1 MAEWKKVV
9 VSGSGVA
16 QLSNDANYLID
27 AQDSA
32 ILTGSFTGSFTGDG
46 SGLTGVTADG
56 TVSGSAQITVQ
67 DTTGF
72 SDLQAN
78 ISASFA
84 VSSSAHTQREAIVS
98 NLSSSAHTQ
107 REAVVSSL
115 SSSAHTQRESVI
127 STLSSSAHTQRE
139 AQQTAQDN
147 RLDAIETFT
156 GSLDDTFATDAELAS
171 ATSSLSSS
179 AHTARRDEISA
190 LSSSAHTQRISEDSV
205 LSGSAHT
212 RREEI
217 SASLASSIQGVS
229 AGALT
234 SGSFEVA
241 LNSETGSLEFTD
253 GQEIGDKYV
262 RGNGAMDLYVPSG
275 ASWIELN
282 YGGQDYIYLD
292 GRKAGIQLEND
303 GTTLEWTFYG
313 SGENS
318 GILNAP
324 GDIIIP
330 SNKEFNG
337 GKVNVATVTGSANF
351 NTLHN
356 KPTLVSGSGQVDITN
371 TDGYSTFSSS
381 IATYT
386 DGKVSDVSGSAHTA
400 RRSEISDLSGS
411 AHTQRNAEINTLSA
425 SVDAHLDANINTVS
439 SSAHTARRSEISD
452 LSGSAHTQRTNE
464 ITTLSASVD
473 AHLDANINSISASA
487 HTARRDEIN
496 DLSESVAQA
505 QSDSNSDVTD
515 LIASQSA
522 IDTAL
527 SFSGTDVTVNG
538 DLTVSGTTTSINS
551 NTIELGDNILELNG
565 TGSNF
570 AGLKVNDNNGPAS
583 GSLLWDGVNN
593 YWTAGAEG
601 SESKVLLS
609 DGDNVISGSVQ
620 VTIED
625 TDGFSGLQGN
635 ISASFAGSA
644 SAHTARRDEI
654 SDLSGSSHTAR
665 RSEIGDLSGSVHTA
679 RRDEISDLSA
689 SVDTHLDANIS
700 TLSGS
705 AHTARRSEISDL
717 SGSAHTQREAVV
729 NNLSASAHTARALS
743 ANSASAH
750 TQREAV
756 VSNLSGSAH
765 TARRSE
771 ISDLSGS
778 AHTDRVAKV
787 NVLSGSAHTDR
798 IAKVNVLSGSAH
810 TDRIAKVNVLSGS
823 AHTQRVAA
831 IATLSASA
839 HAQRISEDSILSA
852 SAHTARANLASSLTI
867 SGSTGDDIV
876 NLKTDSLT
884 FAGEGGVAINVTDN
898 TVTIDTTDIL
908 SGSDQVV
915 DSLLNQDVDL
925 GTGDITG
932 VSASFDF
939 ITGSAFSGDGSGLSN
954 ITVTQNATVEDTFT
968 NVTTKTTTHNF
979 NSKNIIVQ
987 VYDDNDLQIIPEDID
1002 TSNVN
1007 QAVITFSSNTT
1018 GRVVVARGGHIV
1030 SGSIPFANLIAVPT
1044 LVSGS
1049 EQVTVQDTD
1058 GFTELQSNISASFA
1072 VSSSAH
1078 TQREAVTTALSAS
1091 AHAQRI
1097 SEDTV
1102 LSGSAHTARRN
1113 EISDLS
1119 GSAHTARASLASSL
1133 TISGSTGD
1141 DIVNLKTDDLS
1152 ILGTTNEIETTVTNN
1167 QIQIG
1172 LPDNV
1177 TIGNDLLVTG
1187 DLTVTGN
1194 TIENQVT
1201 NLNIED
1207 QFILLN
1213 SGSTAQ
1219 DAGIVINGQGAA
1231 FGWDESENRF
1241 ALDFAGATWDQTSIT
1256 SDAYVAAVVTTDD
1269 ANYQKVGNIRIDTST
1284 EDIFIYV

>member
-27 AQDSA
+27 AQDNA
-32 ILTGSFTGSFTGDG
+32 ILTGSFTGSFAGDG

-67 DTTGF
+67 ETTGF
-72 SDLQAN
+72 DDLQAN

-84 VSSSAHTQREAIVS
+84 VSSSAHTQREA
-98 NLSSSAHTQ
+98 
-107 REAVVSSL
+107 VV
-115 SSSAHTQRESVI
+115 
-127 STLSSSAHTQRE
+127 STLSASAHTQRE

-179 AHTARRDEISA
+179 AHA
-190 LSSSAHTQRISEDSV
+190 QRISENSV

-217 SASLASSIQGVS
+217 SASLATSIAGVQ
-229 AGALT
+229 AGALV
-234 SGSFEVA
+234 SGSYQVELKSDNGD
-241 LNSETGSLEFTD
+241 LNFTD
-253 GQEIGDKYV
+253 GQAFGDIY
-262 RGNGAMDLYVPSG
+262 GQGAGTLDIYAPSG
-275 ASWIELN
+275 AAWVELN
-282 YGGQDYIYLD
+282 YGDSDYIYLD
-292 GRKAGIQLEND
+292 GRKAGVQIEND

-313 SGENS
+313 QGANV
-318 GILNAP
+318 GVFNAP

-337 GKVNVATVTGSANF
+337 GKVNVSTVTGSANF

-356 KPTLVSGSGQVDITN
+356 KPTLVSGSEQVSITD

-473 AHLDANINSISASA
+473 AHLDANITTISASA

-496 DLSESVAQA
+496 DLSASAAQA
-505 QSDSNSDVTD
+505 QSDSNSDVSD
-515 LIASQSA
+515 LVASQSA

-527 SFSGTDVTVNG
+527 SISGTDVTVNG

-570 AGLKVNDNNGPAS
+570 AGLKVNDTNGPAS

-593 YWTAGAEG
+593 YWVGGAEG
-601 SESKVLLS
+601 SEAKILLA
-609 DGDNVISGSVQ
+609 DGDSVVSGSVQ

-625 TDGFSGLQGN
+625 TDGFAGLQAN

-644 SAHTARRDEI
+644 SAHTARRNEI
-654 SDLSGSSHTAR
+654 SDLSGSAHTAR
-665 RSEIGDLSGSVHTA
+665 RSEIGDLSGSAHTA
-679 RRDEISDLSA
+679 RRSEISDLSA

-729 NNLSASAHTARALS
+729 NTLSASAHTARALS

-756 VSNLSGSAH
+756 VA
-765 TARRSE
+765 T
-771 ISDLSGS
+771 LSGS
-778 AHTDRVAKV
+778 AHTDRV
-787 NVLSGSAHTDR
+787 
-798 IAKVNVLSGSAH
+798 
-810 TDRIAKVNVLSGS
+810 AKVNVLSGS

-839 HAQRISEDSILSA
+839 HAQRLSEDSILSA
-852 SAHTARANLASSLTI
+852 SAHTARANLASSLII

-915 DSLLNQDVDL
+915 DSLLNQDVDF

-939 ITGSAFSGDGSGLSN
+939 ITASAFSGDGSGLSN
-954 ITVTQNATVEDTFT
+954 LTVTQNATVEDTFT

-1007 QAVITFSSNTT
+1007 QAVITFSSNTS

-1102 LSGSAHTARRN
+1102 LSGSAHTARRD